1 MQTPGELAQVAGRNL
16 AADTR
21 PYTWLDSRWYEQLLP
36 GSWRGVGF
44 MMDAAQTVAGRRIA
58 LHEYPYRDTVWP
70 EDLGKLPRRFAFQ
83 AFLVGEDVYQ
93 QRNAMIAAAE
103 QAGEGTLVHPTL
115 GTLQCVLIDFSTTD
129 RRERGRMVEI
139 AFQFVLAGDVMFPA
153 AGIASGNLINQFAAA
168 LNGASGAELE
178 GNLGQ
183 LRSVPIG
190 ATAFVP
196 DFAELAVEAVDD
208 PTRALNAVAGLQG
221 YYGRYAA
228 GSRATLQP
236 STATVDSAIA
246 AGIASRAAV
255 LAAADGLL
263 AASGAL

>member
-1 MQTPGELAQVAGRNL
+1 MQTPGELAQTAGRHL
-16 AADTR
+16 AADVR

-44 MMDAAQTVAGRRIA
+44 VMDAAETRAGRRVA

-83 AFLVGEDVYQ
+83 CFLVGEDVYQ

-103 QAGEGTLVHPTL
+103 VAGEGTLVHPTL
-115 GTLQCVLIDFSTTD
+115 GTLQVVLIDFSTTD
-129 RRERGRMVEI
+129 RRERGRMVEVS
-139 AFQFVLAGDVMFPA
+139 FQFVLAGDVMFPA

-183 LRSVPIG
+183 LRSVPAG

-196 DFAELAVEAVDD
+196 EFAGMARDAVDD
-208 PTRALNAVAGLQG
+208 PTRALNSVTGLQG
-221 YYGRYAA
+221 YFGRFAA
-228 GSRATLQP
+228 GSRATLLP
-236 STATVDSAIA
+236 SSATVDSAIA
-246 AGIASRAAV
+246 AGIASRSQV
-255 LAAADGLL
+255 LAAVEGLL
-263 AASGAL
+263 VAAGGL